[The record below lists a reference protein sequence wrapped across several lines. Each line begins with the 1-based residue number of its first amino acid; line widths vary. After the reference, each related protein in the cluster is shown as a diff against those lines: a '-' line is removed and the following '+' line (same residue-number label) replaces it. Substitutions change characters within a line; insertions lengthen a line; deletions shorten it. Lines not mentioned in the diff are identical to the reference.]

1 MENRGT
7 KWDKVERRWHCRRS
21 MVKEMLEL
29 MFFMG
34 QFYHNLD
41 EKGRLIIPAAF
52 RDRLNADGSILM
64 QGFDQ
69 NLLLITNTHF
79 EKLSEKVNQLSLT
92 DRRARLLRRKIFST
106 AQPAQIDKSGRILLA
121 GYLRTHAGVDNE
133 AVVVGAGHYVEIWS
147 RKLWE
152 IQSEQLENVEE
163 LANIFEG
170 LDLSID

>member
-1 MENRGT
+1 
-7 KWDKVERRWHCRRS
+7 
-21 MVKEMLEL
+21 

-69 NLLLITNTHF
+69 NLLLITTSHF
-79 EKLSEKVNQLSLT
+79 DQISQKVNRMSLT
-92 DRRARLLRRKIFST
+92 DSRARLLRRKIFST
-106 AQPAQIDKSGRILLA
+106 AQHAQIDKAGRILLP
-121 GYLRTHAGVDNE
+121 GFLRDHACVENE
-133 AVVVGAGHYVEIWS
+133 AVVVGVGYYIEIWS
-147 RKLWE
+147 PKLWAK
-152 IQSEQLENVEE
+152 QTEQIENVEE
-163 LANIFEG
+163 FTEIFSG